1 MHWKKTYK
9 SIKHKANIQNKNS
22 FKLISFCERTFLDK
36 DIGKMRGVEDKR
48 EFSRDKET
56 LELMHSIK
64 YLRNNVKTLNGKL

>member
-1 MHWKKTYK
+1 
-9 SIKHKANIQNKNS
+9 
-22 FKLISFCERTFLDK
+22 
-36 DIGKMRGVEDKR
+36 MRGVEDKR